1 MRYLLDAMLGNLAT
15 YLRLCGHDTLY
26 ALDRDVEADDA
37 VLALATGEHRSLVT
51 RDAHLATQAER
62 SILLR
67 ERETEPQL
75 RELAA
80 AGVDLTPAAEPV
92 HCGRCNGRLA
102 RVEAADAA
110 DRPEYVPD
118 DAAPVWR
125 CRDCGQRFWKGSHWD
140 RMAATLSDVRESS
153 GERAVDG

>member
-37 VLALATGEHRSLVT
+37 VLELATEEDRSLIT
-51 RDAHLATQAER
+51 RDEQLAAHAEQ
-62 SILLR
+62 SVLLGH
-67 ERETEPQL
+67 RETEPQL
-75 RELAA
+75 RELDA
-80 AGVDLTPAAEPV
+80 AGVDLAPVAEPV

-102 RVEAADAA
+102 RIETGDS
-110 DRPEYVPD
+110 DDGPEYVPD

-140 RMAATLSDVRESS
+140 RMAATLADVRGSS
-153 GERAVDG
+153 GETATDR